1 MEHLS
6 YYFKD
11 YEKSTP
17 PDSMNFYY
25 YAPAKVNFSLK
36 IGEKGPNNLHKI
48 QSLMRKIGI
57 FDKISFKFTN
67 SDYKISVISGEIL
80 KKSIFK
86 SELESLVNADNIVIK
101 AAKIYFERLNI
112 KDKGID
118 ALIEKDIPLKAGLGG
133 GSSDAAGMLLKLNK
147 IFRSPLN
154 MQELQKLAF
163 EIGSDVPFFLT
174 KGDAIITGFGENIYE
189 IPEAVLPK
197 YFIVLIIPDFG
208 IGTKEAYNDFDD
220 FLLTNSI
227 DYYNI
232 QYLDFKKNIKF
243 ENDFETVIF
252 GKHQILKEVKDSMM
266 QWGAETSLLSGSGS
280 TIFGAFKSKEKAVI
294 YLDNLESFPFNK
306 RIALSSLTTTL

>member
-1 MEHLS
+1 MEQLS
-6 YYFKD
+6 YCFKD
-11 YEKSTP
+11 YEKSAP
-17 PDSMNFYY
+17 LDSMDFYY

-67 SDYKISVISGEIL
+67 GCYKISVISGRIL

-86 SELESLVNADNIVIK
+86 SKLKSLLNADNIVIK

-112 KDKGID
+112 NDKGID
-118 ALIEKDIPLKAGLGG
+118 VLLEKNIPFKAGLGG
-133 GSSDAAGMLLKLNK
+133 GSSDAAGMLLKLNE
-147 IFRSPLN
+147 IFNSPLN
-154 MQELQKLAF
+154 FSELQKLAS

-174 KGDAIITGFGENIYE
+174 KGDAVITGFGENIHE
-189 IPEAVLPK
+189 IEEAVLPR

-220 FLLTNSI
+220 FLLTNNLN
-227 DYYNI
+227 YYSM
-232 QYLDFKKNIKF
+232 QYLDFKNIKF
-243 ENDFETVIF
+243 ENDFEAIIF
-252 GKHQILKEVKDSMM
+252 KKHPILKEIKDSMM
-266 QWGAETSLLSGSGS
+266 RCGAELSLLSGSGS
-280 TIFGAFKSKEKAVI
+280 TVFGVFKSKEKAVT
-294 YLDNLESFPFNK
+294 YLGNLELFPFNK